1 MGMARLLPS
10 SHRFERSSPVCTVV
24 EAAPE
29 RRSYVLSR
37 INAGVLAD
45 Q

>member
-1 MGMARLLPS
+1 VAFSEALRLLIDADTQGGG
-10 SHRFERSSPVCTVV
+10 EI
-24 EAAPE
+24 APE

-37 INAGVLAD
+37 INAGVLAH